1 MKPLKIGLT
10 GGIGSGKTTVANM
23 FNDLSIPIY
32 VADAE
37 AKKLMVTSKVLI
49 RQLKSLLGGNAYKE
63 NTLNKDFIRSAI
75 FNDKDLLDKMNAI
88 VHPKVARHFKR
99 WYNKQT
105 TKYVIS
111 ESALIFENKTE
122 ANYDAII
129 TVTAPKAVRINRVM
143 TRDLLKDDSVKRV
156 INNQLDYAYKVNNAQ
171 YVITNIDLEKTKE
184 QVLNCHLEILKKINN
199 Q

>member
-143 TRDLLKDDSVKRV
+143 TRDLLKEDSVKRV
-156 INNQLDYAYKVNNAQ
+156 INNQLDDAYKVNNAQ